1 MKLAES
7 GIWASFYPDSAS
19 FIQATKKILTGKLA
33 GIIRS
38 FYQYSDNL
46 LGANNNLK
54 LAYMSKIKNQYQEI
68 CRQLSETAQACQRS
82 PDAIKILAIS
92 KTRSVEEILQAYE
105 AGCHC
110 FGESYIK
117 EAIPKISAL
126 EQKHLE
132 WHFVGPIQ
140 SNKTQY
146 IAKYF
151 QWVHSVDRKKAA
163 KRINDQRPANLPLI
177 NVCIQVNVSGEASKS
192 GVSLHELAALADYIT
207 TLPRL
212 KLRGLMALPQKTSD
226 NKEQRQAFHGLYQ
239 AMEELNL
246 KGLALDTL
254 SMGMSND
261 WPAAVME
268 GATIIRIGT
277 GLFGPRN
284 L

>member
-1 MKLAES
+1 M
-7 GIWASFYPDSAS
+7 SA
-19 FIQATKKILTGKLA
+19 
-33 GIIRS
+33 
-38 FYQYSDNL
+38 
-46 LGANNNLK
+46 
-54 LAYMSKIKNQYQEI
+54 IKNQYQEI
-68 CRQLSETAQACQRS
+68 CRQLSETAQRCHRS
-82 PDAIKILAIS
+82 QDDIIILAIS
-92 KTRSVEEILQAYE
+92 KTRCVDEILEAFE

-126 EQKHLE
+126 EHKPIE

-151 QWVHSVDRKKAA
+151 NWVHSVDRKKAA

-177 NVCIQVNVSGEASKS
+177 NVCIQVNVSGEATKS
-192 GVSLHELAALADYIT
+192 GVNVDELVALADYIM

-212 KLRGLMALPQKTSD
+212 KLRGLMALPQKTGD
-226 NKEQRQAFHGLYQ
+226 KEAQRQAFHRLTT

-277 GLFGPRN
+277 GLFGPRHASSGPPGVKTT

>member
-1 MKLAES
+1 
-7 GIWASFYPDSAS
+7 
-19 FIQATKKILTGKLA
+19 
-33 GIIRS
+33 
-38 FYQYSDNL
+38 
-46 LGANNNLK
+46 
-54 LAYMSKIKNQYQEI
+54 MSTIKNNYQEI
-68 CRQLSETAQACQRS
+68 RRQLSATAQASHRS
-82 PDAIKILAIS
+82 LEDITILAIS
-92 KTRSVEEILQAYE
+92 KTRSVDEILQAFE

-117 EAIPKISAL
+117 EAIPKINAL
-126 EQKHLE
+126 EKKPIK

-151 QWVHSVDRKKAA
+151 NWVHSVDREKAA

-177 NVCIQVNVSGEASKS
+177 NVCIQVNVSGESTKS
-192 GVSLHELAALADYIT
+192 GVNLDDLASLADYIM

-226 NKEQRQAFHGLYQ
+226 NRAQRQAFHTLYT

-261 WPAAVME
+261 WPAAVKE

-277 GLFGPRN
+277 GLFGPRQAGAGPPGVKTP